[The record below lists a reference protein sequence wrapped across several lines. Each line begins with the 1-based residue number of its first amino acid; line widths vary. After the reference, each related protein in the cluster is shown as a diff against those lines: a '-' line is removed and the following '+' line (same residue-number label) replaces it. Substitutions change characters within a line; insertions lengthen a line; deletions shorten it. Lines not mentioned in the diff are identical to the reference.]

1 MAAPL
6 PAPADGG
13 GEFRLDVEAAEEA
26 IRTLEDARRRIK
38 DARDDAVRLAQTSPT
53 ARDVV
58 SLEAFTL
65 LAQKADGGP
74 GSFTAA
80 MDAGR
85 AHIERLIAQM
95 REDIIR
101 QQELDRS
108 ANGLD
113 DRA

>member
-6 PAPADGG
+6 PAPTGG
-13 GEFRLDVEAAEEA
+13 AGEFRLDVEAAEEA
-26 IRTLEDARRRIK
+26 IRALEDARRRLK
-38 DARDDAVRLAQTSPT
+38 VARDDAVRLAQTSPT

-58 SLEAFTL
+58 SLEAFAL

-74 GSFTAA
+74 DSFTSA

-95 REDIIR
+95 REDIR
-101 QQELDRS
+101 HQRELDDA
-108 ANGLD
+108 ANDLG
-113 DRA
+113 A